1 MALDRVRD
9 QPSGIAVV
17 AHVARARRPDSSRPP
32 VTTAAPSRASRSAAA
47 RPIPSVPPTTR
58 ATLPSNRHGTSGGSV
73 TSTKRGR

>member
-17 AHVARARRPDSSRPP
+17 AHVARDVGGLLAPAGDDRGALAREPLGGGPPDPER
-32 VTTAAPSRASRSAAA
+32 AADDEGDLALEP
-47 RPIPSVPPTTR
+47 
-58 ATLPSNRHGTSGGSV
+58 HGTSGGSV